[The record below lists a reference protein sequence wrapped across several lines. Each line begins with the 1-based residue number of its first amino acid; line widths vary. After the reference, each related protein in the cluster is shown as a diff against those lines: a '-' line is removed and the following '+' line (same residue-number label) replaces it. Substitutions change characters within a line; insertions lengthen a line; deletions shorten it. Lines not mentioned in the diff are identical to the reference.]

1 MLVWPSV
8 LEAPGSAVEAGQSAV
23 AAQMRA
29 ELGAWDRLVS
39 AFGAESLEGRR
50 VYSMLCILSRP
61 FAPCAC
67 MARNIQLSNS
77 ASQHVSVKKPRP
89 PGQSEEMSSNYDV
102 F

>member
-1 MLVWPSV
+1 
-8 LEAPGSAVEAGQSAV
+8 
-23 AAQMRA
+23 
-29 ELGAWDRLVS
+29 
-39 AFGAESLEGRR
+39 
-50 VYSMLCILSRP
+50 MLCILSRP

-77 ASQHVSVKKPRP
+77 ASQHVSDSLDLKKPRP